1 MTTHQTPPTTPMP
14 SRRRAVTVTLWTA
27 QVLLGAVFVSVAAAK
42 LAGASSSVEVFNQ
55 IGLGQWLR
63 YVTGTA
69 ELAGGI
75 GLLIPR
81 LAGLAALGLVGVMI
95 GATIANLL
103 VLMPAMALLTVL
115 LGVASA
121 LIAKARWAATKS
133 LVEYIRR

>member
-1 MTTHQTPPTTPMP
+1 MP